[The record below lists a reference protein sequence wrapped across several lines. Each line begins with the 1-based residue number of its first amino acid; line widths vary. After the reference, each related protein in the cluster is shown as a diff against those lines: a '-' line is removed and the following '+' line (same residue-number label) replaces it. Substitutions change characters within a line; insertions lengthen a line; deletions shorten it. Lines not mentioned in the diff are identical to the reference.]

1 MRLTR
6 DFGSRISEFSLVS
19 DHDTVTSPSD
29 AVVITLSS
37 SSASLRVST
46 KGVMP
51 TAWGDCLSTRDRG
64 VDRSGTVATSGTRL
78 RVPRKSIK
86 LAKPI
91 TRDGKAVSDV
101 AWRGGTH
108 RRGQP
113 TSERE
118 YKVGQKGEGDRDLGT
133 GVACEARNR
142 HWDDEHSVYHLKAK
156 ADPRVKKKRRIY
168 VSSQFGGNKHV
179 RDTWKRRDRV
189 NGWRWELHES
199 GRTIR

>member
-6 DFGSRISEFSLVS
+6 DFGSRISDFSLVS
-19 DHDTVTSPSD
+19 DHDTGTSPSD
-29 AVVITLSS
+29 AVVITLCS

-91 TRDGKAVSDV
+91 TRDGKPCQM
-101 AWRGGTH
+101 WRGVGGTH

-133 GVACEARNR
+133 GVAREARNR
-142 HWDDEHSVYHLKAK
+142 HWDDEHDVYHLKAK
-156 ADPRVKKKRRIY
+156 TDPRVNKKKKTNLCLLPI
-168 VSSQFGGNKHV
+168 
-179 RDTWKRRDRV
+179 
-189 NGWRWELHES
+189 RWQ
-199 GRTIR
+199 